1 MAVNLTR
8 TAELLPLVLPYAP
21 ECPDFLA
28 EQQIRFAAIEFAE
41 RSRAWRHVASVM
53 LTRAETE
60 ALLVGEIDLSEYGLI
75 FTVGSD
81 VFSAA
86 GSFHPEHLPPEV
98 SLPAPSAAV
107 IHEIEFAS
115 FDGNTL
121 TPVQFSTLGKVQDGR
136 PEYITQ
142 VAPNALT
149 VFPFSPGPL
158 TVSMFLKP
166 SSASEFGTDPTDPLY
181 DRFNVVPDFFI
192 TLHGHALALGALY
205 RILSVPGEPW
215 TDVKKAMI
223 YKAEFEQKLNG
234 AFRQNMRGQQRARI
248 RTPYRDF

>member
-1 MAVNLTR
+1 MAVILKR
-8 TAELLPLVLPYAP
+8 TAELLPLVMPYAP

-28 EQQIRFAAIEFAE
+28 EQQLRFAAIELAE
-41 RSRAWRHVASVM
+41 RSRAWRHVASVN
-53 LTRAETE
+53 LTQAESD
-60 ALLVGEIDLSEYGLI
+60 ALLVGEIDLQEYGLV

-81 VFSAA
+81 VFSAV
-86 GSFHPEHLPPEV
+86 GSFSADHLPPEV

-115 FDGNTL
+115 FAGKNL

-136 PEYITQ
+136 PQYITQ

-166 SSASEFGTDPTDPLY
+166 SSASEFGTDPHDPMF

-205 RILSVPGEPW
+205 RILSIPGEPW

-223 YKAEFEQKLNG
+223 YKAEFEAKLNA
-234 AFRQNMRGQQRARI
+234 AFRWNMRGQQRAAI
-248 RTPYRDF
+248 RTTYRDF